1 LLRTYKFGGWAWRVR
16 FIMPESTKIEIY
28 CHYLPRKR
36 PYQRQFGR
44 NWLKLA
50 DFAASD
56 ATQCLSFQRRA
67 AKKFSPC
74 CTSTRSFSAK
84 AFGFNAAPQRNF

>member
-1 LLRTYKFGGWAWRVR
+1 MLRTYKFGGWAWRVR
-16 FIMPESTKIEIY
+16 FHPVESIKIDIY
-28 CHYLPRKR
+28 CHYLARKR

-56 ATQCLSFQRRA
+56 ATQVLRFQRPA
-67 AKKFSPC
+67 GKNFSPG

>member
-1 LLRTYKFGGWAWRVR
+1 MLRTYKFGGWALRVR
-16 FIMPESTKIEIY
+16 FVVPESTKIDIDWQ
-28 CHYLPRKR
+28 YLARKR

-44 NWLKLA
+44 NWPQLA

-56 ATQCLSFQRRA
+56 ATQCLWFQRRA
-67 AKKFSPC
+67 AKKFSAG

-84 AFGFNAAPQRNF
+84 ALGFNAAPQRNF